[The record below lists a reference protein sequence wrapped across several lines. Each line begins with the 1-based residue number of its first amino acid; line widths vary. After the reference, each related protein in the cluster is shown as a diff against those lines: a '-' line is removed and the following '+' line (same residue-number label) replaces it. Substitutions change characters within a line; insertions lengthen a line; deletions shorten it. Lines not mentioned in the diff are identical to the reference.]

1 MQQIWRDSPP
11 RLIYQSV
18 CRTEGTPLLS
28 VALQAFHRFRRLCA
42 HRQRQTLKKQEKK
55 KSQEQSTER
64 FFPAREQ
71 HGHESKAASFRHYP
85 EQNFVRPETAIKL
98 KSSDFQKQ
106 GTQNL
111 PTPEK
116 LTVRRRTQPAK
127 DVHQRRLPG
136 PAVPE
141 QSRDLTFIDV
151 EG

>member
-1 MQQIWRDSPP
+1 MDMNLKRPLSDI
-11 RLIYQSV
+11 IQSKI
-18 CRTEGTPLLS
+18 S
-28 VALQAFHRFRRLCA
+28 YAQ
-42 HRQRQTLKKQEKK
+42 K
-55 KSQEQSTER
+55 
-64 FFPAREQ
+64 
-71 HGHESKAASFRHYP
+71 
-85 EQNFVRPETAIKL
+85 TAIKL

-111 PTPEK
+111 LTPEK